1 MSRQRGG
8 DKVGGQRHELIFALD
23 GRPGYGF
30 RGGKRHS
37 RSPQAGWGCPWGG
50 RSWHHLL
57 RWLVLHWA
65 GLGGR
70 RGRHRRRR
78 CGTRCRRGRTAGRGA
93 ASPGRGP
100 GLRLAWRLGLMAEHP
115 LLVGAWG
122 STLPPLLLPS
132 GPVLL
137 PPPLDLGGRV
147 EKDPLV
153 RAGGKSVGGR
163 DEGSPSHVGPPHRAA
178 PLSWPRASVP
188 QRRRGA
194 SQRGRPEC
202 RRARRWCDRVGRGV
216 QGARALCSGCRASDD
231 LTAGGPR
238 LLRTQGC
245 GRGRAW
251 LSRRGR
257 GGRVAPAVAAAA
269 HPPLAALA

>member
-1 MSRQRGG
+1 
-8 DKVGGQRHELIFALD
+8 
-23 GRPGYGF
+23 
-30 RGGKRHS
+30 
-37 RSPQAGWGCPWGG
+37 
-50 RSWHHLL
+50 
-57 RWLVLHWA
+57 
-65 GLGGR
+65 
-70 RGRHRRRR
+70 
-78 CGTRCRRGRTAGRGA
+78 
-93 ASPGRGP
+93 
-100 GLRLAWRLGLMAEHP
+100 MAEHP
-115 LLVGAWG
+115 LLVGAGG
-122 STLPPLLLPS
+122 SNLPPLLLPS

-147 EKDPLV
+147 KKDPLV
-153 RAGGKSVGGR
+153 RAGGEGVGGR

-188 QRRRGA
+188 QCRGGA

-216 QGARALCSGCRASDD
+216 QGACALYSGCRASDD

-245 GRGRAW
+245 GRGRVW

-257 GGRVAPAVAAAA
+257 GGASLRPSLLPPITISRLRLVGRRRGGAISARPGGIAIWAAIPYPRGSTHMFGLVLQKREGNLCQTGVVAA
-269 HPPLAALA
+269 LVGWSSGALARLARRRPI

>member
-1 MSRQRGG
+1 M
-8 DKVGGQRHELIFALD
+8 
-23 GRPGYGF
+23 
-30 RGGKRHS
+30 
-37 RSPQAGWGCPWGG
+37 
-50 RSWHHLL
+50 
-57 RWLVLHWA
+57 
-65 GLGGR
+65 
-70 RGRHRRRR
+70 
-78 CGTRCRRGRTAGRGA
+78 
-93 ASPGRGP
+93 PGRGP

-115 LLVGAWG
+115 LLVGAWS

-153 RAGGKSVGGR
+153 RAGGKGVGGR

-188 QRRRGA
+188 QCRGGA

-257 GGRVAPAVAAAA
+257 RLRPLPLLPIPISRLWLVGRCRGGAISARPGGMAIWAAIPLPRDTHMFGWVLQKREGNLCRPGVVAA
-269 HPPLAALA
+269 LVGSSSGALARLARRRPI

>member
-1 MSRQRGG
+1 MGR
-8 DKVGGQRHELIFALD
+8 QRHELIFALD

-65 GLGGR
+65 GLGGW

-78 CGTRCRRGRTAGRGA
+78 CGTRCRCGRTAGRWA
-93 ASPGRGP
+93 ALPGRGP
-100 GLRLAWRLGLMAEHP
+100 GLRLARRLGLMAEHP

-147 EKDPLV
+147 KEDPLV
-153 RAGGKSVGGR
+153 RAGGEGVGGR
-163 DEGSPSHVGPPHRAA
+163 DEGSPSPVGPLHCAA

-188 QRRRGA
+188 QCRGGARPGVPA
-194 SQRGRPEC
+194 SAAVVRQGRQGRP
-202 RRARRWCDRVGRGV
+202 G
-216 QGARALCSGCRASDD
+216 GARAVLGEPGVGRLDCRRPRTPSHSGVRPRARVAQPPE
-231 LTAGGPR
+231 AGR
-238 LLRTQGC
+238 
-245 GRGRAW
+245 
-251 LSRRGR
+251 
-257 GGRVAPAVAAAA
+257 RVAPAVAAAA
-269 HPPLAALA
+269 HLAALALWALPR